1 MPVYVY
7 KGLNSDGKNVK
18 GVREADSPK
27 ALKALLRRE
36 GIFLT
41 ELYEEKVGKKSK
53 KVGGKSEEKGSLLSK
68 EVDFKQ
74 LFQRVKPQEVSFFTR
89 QLATLLKAGIPLIE
103 ALTALAEQTS
113 NDKFKKILSQIKDQ
127 VNEGSS
133 LADALKN
140 HPKIF
145 SPLYVNMVRAGESS
159 GTLEIVL
166 QRLAEHTEAQL
177 ALRRKIV
184 GTLTYPAVMIVFSI
198 LIIFV
203 LMTVVVPKMTQ
214 LFEDINATLPTA
226 TRVMIAVSNFASA
239 YWFIYIPLIVG
250 GIYFLKRY
258 IQTEEGKK
266 KYDQFVL
273 KLPIF
278 GELVKMIATAR
289 FTSTLAT
296 LLSSGV
302 PMLTALEIAK
312 SVVGN
317 WVFAQVIEKAKD
329 EVREGQ
335 SLAVPIKSSGLF
347 DPLVSHMISV
357 GERSGELE
365 SMLQHVSKAYEE
377 QIEARINQMTSLLEP
392 MILIIMAVIVGFVV
406 MSIMLPIMQ
415 LNSAIQG

>member
-1 MPVYVY
+1 MPVYEY
-7 KGLNSDGKNVK
+7 KGLNAQGKVVK
-18 GVREADSPK
+18 GVREADSPR
-27 ALKALLRRE
+27 ALKALLKKE

-41 ELYEEKVGKKSK
+41 ELYEEKVGRGSK
-53 KVGGKSEEKGSLLSK
+53 QVGGQQKSGSLLSK
-68 EVDFKQ
+68 EVDFKKY
-74 LFQRVKPQEVSFFTR
+74 FQRVKAQEIAFFTR
-89 QLATLLKAGIPLIE
+89 QLATLLRAGIPLIE
-103 ALTALAEQTS
+103 ALSALAEQTT
-113 NDKFKKILSQIKDQ
+113 NEKFKRVLSQIKDQ

-140 HPKIF
+140 HSKIF
-145 SPLYVNMVRAGESS
+145 SSLYINMVRAGESS

-166 QRLAEHTEAQL
+166 QRLADHTEAQL

-184 GTLTYPAVMIVFSI
+184 GTLTYPAVMLVFSI

-226 TRVMIAVSNFASA
+226 TKILIGISDFASS
-239 YWFIYIPLIVG
+239 YWFVYIPLLAL
-250 GIYFLKRY
+250 GIFFLRRY
-258 IQTEEGKK
+258 IRSEEGKK
-266 KYDQFVL
+266 KFDQFLL

-278 GELVKMIATAR
+278 GELFKMIATSR

-312 SVVGN
+312 SVIGN
-317 WVFAQVIEKAKD
+317 YVFEQVIEKARD
-329 EVREGQ
+329 DVREGE
-335 SLAVPIKSSGLF
+335 SLAKPIKESGLF

-357 GERSGELE
+357 GEKSGELE

-377 QIEARINQMTSLLEP
+377 QIEAKINQLTSLLEP
-392 MILIIMAVIVGFVV
+392 LILIFMAAVVGFVV
-406 MSIMLPIMQ
+406 VSIMLPIMQ